1 MQVDAAIEKSKKAS
15 APAEA
20 RKHAE
25 ALDKA
30 GKGEEGI
37 ENAPRPMLTPQAEA
51 LSPGNNPGAVV
62 DSGAL
67 APMAM
72 KPMKP

>member
-1 MQVDAAIEKSKKAS
+1 MDRLIAVAEKMPK

-20 RKHAE
+20 PKGME
-25 ALDKA
+25 AVEKA
-30 GKGEEGI
+30 KKA
-37 ENAPRPMLTPQAEA
+37 APALKNEARPALTPQAEA
-51 LSPGNNPGAVV
+51 LSPGNNPGAKV

-67 APMAM
+67 AP